1 MRLKDAVAI
10 ITGAGRGIGRAAA
23 LRFGVEGAR
32 VAVLDIDAGAA
43 AGTAAEI
50 IAAGGRALGLR
61 VDVTQAAA
69 VAEAFAQVLAWGAR
83 IDVLVNN
90 AGITRDAR
98 LLKMT
103 EEQWDAVISVNLK
116 GTWLCGRAAAAQ
128 MVAQG
133 SGSIINV
140 SSIVGVY
147 GNFGQSNYAATKGGV
162 IAMSKTWA
170 RELGPAGVRCNVVAP
185 GFIATEMTQSIPER
199 VITQVIERTPLRR
212 MGTPEELA
220 AVYVFL
226 ASDDAAF
233 VNGAVI
239 GVDGGLVA

>member
-1 MRLKDAVAI
+1 MRLKDDVAI
-10 ITGAGRGIGRAAA
+10 ITGGGRGIGRAAA
-23 LRFGVEGAR
+23 LRFGAEGAR

-50 IAAGGRALGLR
+50 IVAGGRALGLQ

-69 VAEAFAQVLAWGAR
+69 VEATFAQVLAWGGR

-98 LLKMT
+98 LLKMS
-103 EEQWDAVISVNLK
+103 EEQWDAVIAVNLK

-199 VITQVIERTPLRR
+199 VIAQVIERTPLRR

-239 GVDGGLVA
+239 GVDGGLVG

>member
-69 VAEAFAQVLAWGAR
+69 VAETFAQVLAWGAR